1 MRSLIKKV
9 IKKLL
14 KMKGYEIRLYH
25 IKPKNH
31 SCNVE
36 SIISSNCRKIHYG
49 CGPRLL
55 DGWLNVDL
63 NPKKS
68 INHLILCMDLIKKHP
83 FPDNFFKYGFAEDF
97 IEHLSQ
103 SESLLFFVEAYR
115 TLQPKGVLRLSF
127 PGFEKTIK
135 NRFSKINYEDF
146 FSKKFEEYE
155 QWGHLHLYSLDE
167 LILLLKH
174 IGFTEVYPVKYGK
187 SNYGDLNDLDFR
199 ENQIEV
205 NTYIEA
211 IK

>member
-1 MRSLIKKV
+1 MGSLIKKL

-25 IKPKNH
+25 IKPKKH
-31 SCNVE
+31 SCDIK
-36 SIISSNCRKIHYG
+36 SIISTDCRKIHYG

-55 DGWLNVDL
+55 DGWVNADL

-68 INHLILCMDLIKKHP
+68 IEHIILSMDLVKKHP

-97 IEHLSQ
+97 IEHLNQ

-115 TLQPKGVLRLSF
+115 TLKPKGVLRLSF
-127 PGFEKTIK
+127 PGFEKILK
-135 NRFSKINYEDF
+135 NRFSKINYEAF
-146 FSKKFEEYE
+146 FNGKFEEYE
-155 QWGHLHLYSLDE
+155 QWGHLHLYSQDE

-174 IGFTEVYPVKYGK
+174 IGFKEVYPVAYGK
-187 SNYGDLNDLDFR
+187 SNYEDLTDLDFR
-199 ENQIEV
+199 EKQIEV